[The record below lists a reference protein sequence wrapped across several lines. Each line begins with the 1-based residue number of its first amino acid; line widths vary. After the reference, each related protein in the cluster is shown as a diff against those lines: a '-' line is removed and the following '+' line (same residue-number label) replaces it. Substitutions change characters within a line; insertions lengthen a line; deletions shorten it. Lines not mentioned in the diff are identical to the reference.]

1 MKRAHYS
8 ATLCAV
14 ASLVFFSGLTSQPGL
29 TQSGQPLSGQPQSSS
44 SQQAASLESRLPLLF
59 EQNAGQTNSEVR
71 YLTRSGPYQIHLTQ
85 NAALLKIAGKDSNA
99 VLRIAPRNANQ
110 NAAVVGTDQQ
120 AAKTNYL
127 IGARSDWKTGIA
139 NFAAVKYEGIYPGID
154 LKYYGHQRQ
163 LEYDFDVAPHADPST
178 ISLNIEGTDKITTD
192 KDGSLVL
199 TTAAGEVRWLKP
211 VAYQEL
217 RSGRKNVEAAYL
229 VDGNRISFK
238 LGAYDRSKSLIIDP
252 ALVYGTFLNGST
264 DDYSIGFMV
273 DSAGYAYIV
282 GSSISSDFPVTPG
295 AYQTQNT
302 QNGKGF
308 VSKLSQDGSSLV
320 WSTFIGGTG
329 PDNGTFP
336 NGLTLD
342 AEGDVYLVGTTGDF
356 TYNDNG
362 SGQLIPQVST
372 FPTTPGAY
380 NGTELAG
387 WREFLV
393 KLNNTGTALDFSTF
407 LSTEPNIIPY
417 AVALDAASNVY
428 VAGYYSHASAQTA
441 AFPAT
446 PGAYQSTY
454 GGDKDAYVMKFNPTG
469 TGLVYATLVGGQY
482 DDAASQI
489 SVDAYGD
496 ATINGP
502 TYSPNYPITSNG
514 LRQTSGTGGFIT
526 TLNPTG
532 TGLLYSTVLNNV
544 QTINVKRDTAGYYY
558 AGGSAGLNLPTTAG
572 AFQRTFPST
581 ATGTHQG
588 FLTEIDPSGNLVYS
602 SYLGGNVYIAN
613 SEDTQVLLVSP
624 GSVVVGG
631 DRYYDSTFPVTDRAY
646 EQDSCSFLAKFDTQ
660 SSSAASLVYSGCTPV
675 NGTNNVT
682 EDLYAGFGS
691 FSGSQLSIDAD
702 DNLYAINRDGPTT
715 ASAFQPKPN
724 PTEGDGAYI
733 WFGKYNLSQ
742 PDTGGV
748 SLSSP
753 SLGNGLPYPDT
764 VEFRATGRSPQCSA
778 GVAAMRVYT
787 EPGVV
792 AYTTLSATLNANITF
807 PVPGLGAENFNP
819 VIVVYDNCGKAF
831 SLTIPIV
838 VLGSNATP
846 ANPLV
851 VSPTN
856 GTNFNYPGN
865 GPVGAVTSPVHFVA
879 SATAPNCSKGVSA
892 MRIYTAPG
900 VNAYTTSGGSLD
912 TYLKMANGT
921 YNVTVQAWDN
931 CGNVYK
937 SPLQVTVE

>member
-1 MKRAHYS
+1 MTRAHYS
-8 ATLCAV
+8 ATLCAA
-14 ASLVFFSGLTSQPGL
+14 ASFVFFFAFTSQ
-29 TQSGQPLSGQPQSSS
+29 SGHAQTAHPQSSS

-120 AAKTNYL
+120 AARTNYL
-127 IGARSDWKTGIA
+127 IGSRNDWKTNLA
-139 NFAAVKYEGIYPGID
+139 NYAAVKYEGIYPGID
-154 LKYYGHQRQ
+154 LKYYGHHRQ
-163 LEYDFDVAPHADPST
+163 LEYDFDVAPHADPSL
-178 ISLNIEGTDKITTD
+178 ISVNIEGADKITTD

-211 VAYQEL
+211 VAYQQSQ
-217 RSGRKNVEAAYL
+217 SGHRVVSAAYR

-238 LGAYDRSKSLIIDP
+238 IGTYDRSKGLVIDP
-252 ALVYGTFLNGST
+252 ALVYGTFLDGST
-264 DDYSIGFMV
+264 YDFPNSFIV
-273 DSAGYAYIV
+273 DSAGYAYIE
-282 GSSISSDFPVTPG
+282 GSTSSSDFPVTPG
-295 AYQTQNT
+295 AYQTTNT
-302 QNGKGF
+302 QNGKAF
-308 VSKLSQDGSSLV
+308 VSKLSQDGSSLI

-329 PDNGTFP
+329 PNSGTFP
-336 NGLTLD
+336 NGFTLD
-342 AEGDVYLVGTTGDF
+342 AEGNVYVVGTTGDF
-356 TYNDNG
+356 TNGDNG
-362 SGQLIPQVST
+362 TIPQVST
-372 FPTTPGAY
+372 FPTTSGAY
-380 NGTELAG
+380 NRTELAG

-393 KLNNTGTALDFSTF
+393 KLNNTGTALDFSSF
-407 LSTEPNIIPY
+407 LSNEPNIIPY
-417 AVALDAASNVY
+417 AVAVDNASNVY
-428 VAGYYSHASAQTA
+428 VTGYYSHASGQTA

-446 PGAYQSTY
+446 AGAYQSTY
-454 GGDKDAYVMKFNPTG
+454 GGDNDAFVMKFNPRG
-469 TGLVYATLVGGQY
+469 TALVYATLVGGEY
-482 DDAASQI
+482 DDTSKQI
-489 SVDAYGD
+489 LVDSAGN
-496 ATINGP
+496 ATIDGP

-514 LRQTSGTGGFIT
+514 LRQASGTGGFIT

-544 QTINVKRDTAGYYY
+544 QSINVKRDTAGYYY
-558 AGGSAGLNLPTTAG
+558 AGGSAGLSLPTTAN
-572 AFQRTFPST
+572 AYQRTFPST
-581 ATGTHQG
+581 TSGTHQG
-588 FLTEIDPSGNLVYS
+588 FLTEIDPSGDLVYS
-602 SYLGGNVYIAN
+602 SYLGGNVYVGDT
-613 SEDTQVLLVSP
+613 EDTQVLLVSP

-631 DRYYDSTFPVTDRAY
+631 DRYDDSTFPVTDRTY
-646 EQDSCSFLAKFDTQ
+646 EQDACSFLAKFDTQ
-660 SSSAASLVYSGCTPV
+660 ASGAASLVYSGCTPV

-682 EDLYAGFGS
+682 YDLYAGVS
-691 FSGSQLSIDAD
+691 FFAFSQLYIDAD
-702 DNLYAINRDGPTT
+702 DNLYALNRDGPTT
-715 ASAFQPKPN
+715 ANAFQPKPN

-733 WFGKYNLSQ
+733 WLGKYNLSQ

-748 SLSSP
+748 NLSSP
-753 SLGNGLPYPDT
+753 LLGNGLPYPDT

-787 EPGVV
+787 APGVI
-792 AYTTLSATLNANITF
+792 AYTTLSATLDANIKF
-807 PVPGLGAENFNP
+807 PIPGLGSANFNP

-846 ANPLV
+846 PNVLV

-856 GTNFNYPGN
+856 GQNVNYPDA

-900 VNAYTTSGGSLD
+900 VSAYTTSGGSLD

-937 SPLQVTVE
+937 APLQVTVE